1 MTSRRNVII
10 IGIDHK
16 KLHKNDISLK
26 EKAMEFFANG
36 SAKSNQ
42 EAVTLDMLQ
51 KKPMPEHIAIIM
63 DGNGRWAKRR
73 GLPRIAGHRVG
84 MESLEKVIECFDE
97 LSIRY
102 LTVYAFST
110 ENWKRPA
117 EEVNALMDLMVEFI
131 DKKIDYL
138 DQKGVR
144 VNPIGVVEKIKGET
158 FERIMYAK
166 ERTQNNDHLIFN
178 VALNYGGRQ
187 ELVQGIQAIC
197 RRVQSGELAVE
208 DIDEAVVGESLYTA
222 GQPDPDLLIRPSGE
236 LRVSNF
242 LLWQIAYSEFWTTD
256 VLWPDFRKEDLWR
269 AIYDFQNRQRRFGGL
284 QA

>member
-1 MTSRRNVII
+1 
-10 IGIDHK
+10 
-16 KLHKNDISLK
+16 
-26 EKAMEFFANG
+26 MEFFASG
-36 SAKSNQ
+36 SVKPNK
-42 EAVTLDMLQ
+42 EAVTLEMLRQ
-51 KKPMPEHIAIIM
+51 KPMPEHIAIIM
-63 DGNGRWAKRR
+63 DGNCRWANKR

-84 MESLEKVIECFDE
+84 MESLEKVVECFDE
-97 LSIRY
+97 LDIHY

-138 DQKGVR
+138 DRKGVR
-144 VNPIGVVEKIKGET
+144 VNPIGLVEKIKGET
-158 FERIMYAK
+158 YERIMYAK
-166 ERTQNNDHLIFN
+166 ERTQNNDHLVFN

-187 ELVQGIQAIC
+187 EIVQGIQEIC
-197 RRVQSGELAVE
+197 RRVQSGELTVE
-208 DIDEAVVGESLYTA
+208 EIDEQVVGQSLYTA

-236 LRVSNF
+236 QRVSNF
-242 LLWQIAYSEFWTTD
+242 LLWQIAYTEFWTTD

-284 QA
+284 KA